1 MTAASDKHEKFPT
14 VADTSVDDAQ
24 LWRRWLAAFLLTAG
38 ILSVVLYAGVVLID
52 PFSTG
57 RFSLM
62 QGIDIASRN
71 PRLIKGGIARDPRF
85 DAAIFG
91 SSTGYPLDPQK
102 IGGDSGWDVAQL
114 AIPATLP
121 PSQLLVARA
130 FQRHHNGR
138 ANLQIYM
145 LDQLWCRQGD
155 PAAGAW
161 GAFPDWIY
169 ESSDAEYLSRIFFP
183 EGVTAAARR
192 LAIRFGLTEPPSRRD
207 GFIATNLTPV
217 PRATLAA
224 RVRPSAD
231 LATDDLFPALE
242 LLAGHVAR
250 LPDDVRLAFVF
261 APPFVNTLPL
271 AGSPADAR
279 LQACKARARQIAS
292 MRPGSAYLDL
302 MTENAI
308 TREPANYF
316 DELHYTPAAAGI
328 VAAAIV
334 DLLKANSLAKPR
346 FARIHQQ

>member
-1 MTAASDKHEKFPT
+1 MTAPTDKYNISST
-14 VADTSVDDAQ
+14 ADGIEDAR

-38 ILSVVLYAGVVLID
+38 VLGAVLYAGVVLID

-57 RFSLM
+57 RFSLT
-62 QGIDIASRN
+62 QDIDIASRN
-71 PRLIKGGIARDPRF
+71 PRLIKEAVARDPRF

-102 IGGDSGWDVAQL
+102 IGTGSGWDVAQL

-121 PSQLLVARA
+121 PSQLLVARS

-145 LDQLWCRQGD
+145 LDQLWCRPGD
-155 PAAGAW
+155 PGAGAW

-169 ESSDAEYLSRIFFP
+169 ESSSAEYLSRIFFP

-192 LAIRFGLTEPPSRRD
+192 VAIWTGLAKPPSRGD
-207 GFIATNLTPV
+207 GFIVTNLTPV
-217 PRATLAA
+217 PRAALAA
-224 RVRPSAD
+224 LVRPSANP
-231 LATDDLFPALE
+231 APDDLFPALE
-242 LLAGHVAR
+242 LLAAHVAR

-261 APPFVNTLPL
+261 APPYVNTLPVT
-271 AGSPADAR
+271 GSAADAR
-279 LQACKARARQIAS
+279 LQACKARARRIANL
-292 MRPGSAYLDL
+292 RPSSAYLDL

-316 DELHYTPAAAGI
+316 DELHYAPAAADA
-328 VAAAIV
+328 VASAIV
-334 DLLKANSLAKPR
+334 DLLKGNSLAKAR
-346 FARIHQQ
+346 FARISLP